1 MVVMGIDPGSQIT
14 GYGMVSIAAGEAPR
28 YIACGAIR
36 TSSRDDFSARLKQI
50 YDEVADLIAAHQ
62 PDQAAL
68 EEIFYAR
75 NARSS
80 LLLGQ
85 ARASAVLAA
94 LNSGVPVFSYT
105 PAEVKLAVTG
115 RGNAAKEQVRY
126 MVVQLL
132 GVTFT
137 GESLDVSDALA
148 IALCHALRWQSNLRA
163 TRS

>member
-14 GYGMVSIAAGEAPR
+14 GYGMISIAAGEAPR

-94 LNSGVPVFSYT
+94 LNEPVQWDDPDYDGSIGCFLD
-105 PAEVKLAVTG
+105 AE
-115 RGNAAKEQVRY
+115 
-126 MVVQLL
+126 
-132 GVTFT
+132 
-137 GESLDVSDALA
+137 
-148 IALCHALRWQSNLRA
+148 RA
-163 TRS
+163 TTLDIEAMHTDMSLSISRIDELLAQRRKA